1 MSQALPCDISH
12 PIPYLGPNRVWDL
25 KVWTM
30 ILGVSRDVGLVA
42 TPEEVLIGRVEMGVR
57 QGRV

>member
-1 MSQALPCDISH
+1 MSQAFPCGISH
-12 PIPYLGPNRVWDL
+12 LIPSLGPKRVWDL

-30 ILGVSRDVGLVA
+30 MLGVSRDVGLVA

-57 QGRV
+57 